1 MKRFFCPFGPHYF
14 RISFAPSLY
23 ICLMFRSAI
32 SLFRK
37 DLLIEFRNKYVL
49 GGLALYVLSSV
60 MVIYF
65 SLSYNE
71 GLKQLNPAV
80 WSIFFWLIILF
91 SCINAIANGF
101 FREPVGRAYYY
112 YYIASPQAVILS
124 KLLYNFIF
132 TVLLI
137 LLAFSV
143 FIVMMGDPVQNLP
156 LFLITALLGG
166 TGYSFLFTLMGAIA
180 SRAGNNATLIAILGF
195 PIIIPILI
203 FITKLTAAS
212 MVGPEWTQETMRNL
226 TLLSAFN
233 VMQLLLAY
241 ILFPYIWRE

>member
-1 MKRFFCPFGPHYF
+1 MRQSV
-14 RISFAPSLY
+14 IA
-23 ICLMFRSAI
+23 
-32 SLFRK
+32 LFRK

-49 GGLALYVLSSV
+49 GGIALYVLSSV

-65 SLSYNE
+65 SLNYNDSI
-71 GLKQLNPAV
+71 KQLNPV
-80 WSIFFWLIILF
+80 IWGILFWLIILF

-101 FREPVGRAYYY
+101 QREPEGRSFYYY
-112 YYIASPQAVILS
+112 YVASPQAIILS

-137 LLAFSV
+137 SLAFIV
-143 FIVMMGDPVQNLP
+143 FAIMIGDPVRNLP
-156 LFLITALLGG
+156 VFFITALLGG

-195 PIIIPILI
+195 PIIIPLLI

-212 MVGPEWTQETMRNL
+212 IGSADIGVDVFRNMFSL
-226 TLLSAFN
+226 CAFDLI
-233 VMQLLLAY
+233 QLLLAY
-241 ILFPYIWRE
+241 ILFPYIWRD

>member
-1 MKRFFCPFGPHYF
+1 
-14 RISFAPSLY
+14 
-23 ICLMFRSAI
+23 MFKATI

-37 DLLIEFRNKYVL
+37 DLLIEFRNRYVL
-49 GGLALYVLSSV
+49 GGIALYVLSSV

-65 SLSYNE
+65 SLNYSD
-71 GLKQLNPAV
+71 GLKEVNPVV

-91 SCINAIANGF
+91 SSINAIANGF
-101 FREPVGRAYYY
+101 FREPAGRSYYY
-112 YYIASPQAVILS
+112 YYLASPQAVILS

-143 FIVMMGDPVQNLP
+143 FIVMIGDPVRNLP
-156 LFLITALLGG
+156 LFLLTALLGG

-180 SRAGNNATLIAILGF
+180 ARAGNNATLIAVLGF

-203 FITKLTAAS
+203 FITKLSAAS
-212 MVGPEWTQETMRNL
+212 MGSTEFSQEVVTNL
-226 TLLSAFN
+226 ILLSSFN

>member
-1 MKRFFCPFGPHYF
+1 MTDRLIF
-14 RISFAPSLY
+14 SLLRHIFIY
-23 ICLMFRSAI
+23 LPQMLRSTI

-37 DLLIEFRNKYVL
+37 DLLIEFRNRYVL
-49 GGLALYVLSSV
+49 GGIALYVLSSV

-65 SLSYNE
+65 SIDYND
-71 GLKQLNPAV
+71 GLREISPVV

-91 SCINAIANGF
+91 SSINAIANGF
-101 FREPVGRAYYY
+101 FREPVGRSFYY
-112 YYIASPQAVILS
+112 YYITSPQAVILS

-132 TVLLI
+132 TVVLI
-137 LLAFSV
+137 LLAFVV
-143 FIVMMGDPVQNLP
+143 FTVMIGNPVKNQL
-156 LFLITALLGG
+156 LFLTTALLGG

-180 SRAGNNATLIAILGF
+180 ARAGNNATLIAVLGF

-203 FITKLTAAS
+203 FITRLTAAS
-212 MVGPEWTQETMRNL
+212 MVGPEFTQETIKNL
-226 TLLSAFN
+226 SLLSAFN

>member
-1 MKRFFCPFGPHYF
+1 
-14 RISFAPSLY
+14 
-23 ICLMFRSAI
+23 MFKSAI
-32 SLFRK
+32 TLFRK
-37 DLLIEFRNKYVL
+37 DLLIEFRNRYVL
-49 GGLALYVLSSV
+49 GGIALYVLSSV

-65 SLSYNE
+65 SLNYNDGIKE
-71 GLKQLNPAV
+71 LSPVV

-91 SCINAIANGF
+91 SSINAIANGF
-101 FREPVGRAYYY
+101 FREPPGRSYYY

-132 TVLLI
+132 TILLI
-137 LLAFSV
+137 LLAFGV
-143 FIVMMGDPVQNLP
+143 FAMMIGNPVHNLP
-156 LFLITALLGG
+156 LFLLTALLGG

-180 SRAGNNATLIAILGF
+180 SRAGNNATLIAVLGF

-203 FITKLTAAS
+203 FITKLTASS
-212 MVGPEWTQETMRNL
+212 MGGTEFTDEIIKNL

-233 VMQLLLAY
+233 VMELLLAY